1 MYVTIGVWSRTPT
14 QETVAVA
21 WSVAGGQ
28 ETIVSAADVTAV
40 DNAMAS
46 RLSALDSAPVTGPR
60 PVAMAPY
67 RLALAR
73 RARGNRYVEAVIRGV
88 PEGAAVAYSV
98 VVTPTSG
105 SPVTLGPYS
114 VLAVLPMFGSSDMI
128 GGRSGDL
135 VDPEPTWIGHVRRDD
150 GVTHVRVD
158 LDDIPAGGTLP
169 VRVRIG
175 GTWLSADYGG
185 APHNPG
191 GRLPLLDWSA
201 DTVTFSAP
209 DPGGVPVV
217 IDVSGR
223 RVAEADAGG
232 PGRSRMLIAH
242 FCIQAVNDLLEV
254 PYSGG
259 VYAPPRTYMQVTMA
273 DERGVYSSRPGVTR
287 DQTHPG
293 GYRDGL
299 AMQRPF
305 DIAYHLALNA
315 GVLILTRHDCPDDL
329 ADMRIDV
336 GRGLLHPAIA
346 GYGSHRIPYYSA
358 DANVRDIT
366 ADVQVIKAYLGAADG
381 ADVFYPD
388 QRLYRQRPATVAA
401 LQTPPVR
408 YVVLDSATGY
418 YDNAASV
425 EPTVAGQDLG
435 PGMLWTDRTSGA
447 HVLFIDTTLKDQAL
461 GANLD
466 PEQPSPW
473 KPPLSVRRRFMRL
486 ALDPHLREHTLL
498 TYGDDFEK
506 ACNNG
511 WFEPVP
517 DMREKWAAFLGWVAA
532 HRTWLH
538 VVTTADLDPDRDS
551 VGTID
556 VLASIDATLDPGG
569 LASVDLDGNV
579 FHYDTWEQ
587 RWRDTPAY
595 WLGDT
600 LGGITD
606 RVENALR
613 LWPDEHRDQLYDTAW
628 LAFLMAQHENAWNMQ
643 ALEGDDPNVKAT
655 GDPEEFTIVEGLQ
668 VRNALV
674 WLAASVWAAW
684 ATTAPPGPGFIRQG
698 FVDDGPVLDALA
710 ALPPELRLDPRHWD
724 GDPNPTLV
732 LYNPDALV
740 VIDRNGGRVTHA
752 FVLRDGVPRTVS
764 GTFKSYQY
772 RDRTDVECDGHML
785 QNTVWTPNHRYIG
798 SDVDLLTRRR
808 VDWTYARPA
817 RAGDPGDAIVT
828 RVVPDNFN
836 AYTCGIVG
844 NGVRCTY
851 DRGWAPGS
859 TSEPELK
866 DLWSRDGIAR
876 RTGTADRMTWHEDT
890 TFSKTFTLDGTVL
903 RVDYTGVAP
912 GHVVDNELCVDL
924 WAGAQEGLL
933 LSRAADDSGVTLTM
947 DGGGIARLTT
957 GPGCELT
964 PASRA
969 ETVAQ
974 AADRGLDT
982 EFLTLHRVLTDSVQV
997 RATASD
1003 FSYTINF
1010 RA

>member
-1 MYVTIGVWSRTPT
+1 MIGPDYSAWHYAPDALVRVTPAIQATLDVYVTIGVWSRTPT
-14 QETVAVA
+14 QETVTVA

-381 ADVFYPD
+381 ATSSTPTNGYTGNAPR
-388 QRLYRQRPATVAA
+388 QSPRCRPRLSVTWCSTPRPAT
-401 LQTPPVR
+401 
-408 YVVLDSATGY
+408 
-418 YDNAASV
+418 
-425 EPTVAGQDLG
+425 
-435 PGMLWTDRTSGA
+435 
-447 HVLFIDTTLKDQAL
+447 TT
-461 GANLD
+461 
-466 PEQPSPW
+466 
-473 KPPLSVRRRFMRL
+473 
-486 ALDPHLREHTLL
+486 
-498 TYGDDFEK
+498 
-506 ACNNG
+506 
-511 WFEPVP
+511 
-517 DMREKWAAFLGWVAA
+517 
-532 HRTWLH
+532 
-538 VVTTADLDPDRDS
+538 
-551 VGTID
+551 
-556 VLASIDATLDPGG
+556 
-569 LASVDLDGNV
+569 
-579 FHYDTWEQ
+579 
-587 RWRDTPAY
+587 
-595 WLGDT
+595 
-600 LGGITD
+600 
-606 RVENALR
+606 
-613 LWPDEHRDQLYDTAW
+613 
-628 LAFLMAQHENAWNMQ
+628 
-643 ALEGDDPNVKAT
+643 
-655 GDPEEFTIVEGLQ
+655 
-668 VRNALV
+668 
-674 WLAASVWAAW
+674 
-684 ATTAPPGPGFIRQG
+684 
-698 FVDDGPVLDALA
+698 
-710 ALPPELRLDPRHWD
+710 
-724 GDPNPTLV
+724 
-732 LYNPDALV
+732 
-740 VIDRNGGRVTHA
+740 
-752 FVLRDGVPRTVS
+752 
-764 GTFKSYQY
+764 
-772 RDRTDVECDGHML
+772 
-785 QNTVWTPNHRYIG
+785 
-798 SDVDLLTRRR
+798 TRRPSSPP
-808 VDWTYARPA
+808 WQARISAPA
-817 RAGDPGDAIVT
+817 
-828 RVVPDNFN
+828 
-836 AYTCGIVG
+836 C
-844 NGVRCTY
+844 
-851 DRGWAPGS
+851 
-859 TSEPELK
+859 
-866 DLWSRDGIAR
+866 
-876 RTGTADRMTWHEDT
+876 
-890 TFSKTFTLDGTVL
+890 
-903 RVDYTGVAP
+903 
-912 GHVVDNELCVDL
+912 
-924 WAGAQEGLL
+924 
-933 LSRAADDSGVTLTM
+933 SGP
-947 DGGGIARLTT
+947 T
-957 GPGCELT
+957 GPAGRTCCSSTQRSRTRRSAPIST
-964 PASRA
+964 PSSPRRGSPRSRCAAGSCGWRSIPICAS
-969 ETVAQ
+969 TPC
-974 AADRGLDT
+974 
-982 EFLTLHRVLTDSVQV
+982 
-997 RATASD
+997 
-1003 FSYTINF
+1003 
-1010 RA
+1010 